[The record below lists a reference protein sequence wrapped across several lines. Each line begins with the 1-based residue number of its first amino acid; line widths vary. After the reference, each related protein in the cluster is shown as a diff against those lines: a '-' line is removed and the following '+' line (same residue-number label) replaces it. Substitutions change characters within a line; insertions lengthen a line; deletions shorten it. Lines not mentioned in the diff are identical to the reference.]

1 MWSLRQSGGI
11 QLPHLTVT
19 EVKFGMLTENPNLD
33 LVIRT
38 VSLQGG
44 GNILRIMLTFQ
55 TYTMYKQMAE

>member
-44 GNILRIMLTFQ
+44 GYSQNNADISNLHNV
-55 TYTMYKQMAE
+55 

>member
-44 GNILRIMLTFQ
+44 GEYSQNNADISNLHNV
-55 TYTMYKQMAE
+55 